1 MGAVWKQLRRK
12 SRFKKLYNI
21 NLRGSTEFD
30 CFNLLVSH
38 HHFDDDDGFGP
49 RNRSI
54 QSARGNRSRSGDH
67 IEGVSHFSFP
77 EIVCWHQRLI
87 CCKRSR
93 RLIWSLEWASF
104 CLFSFFLQQQIYR
117 KIGGLSGIQNRI
129 GEVECNHDDHLT
141 TTTTALKHCNASLPK
156 GFYPPMYVETVEPFR
171 SWYRQS
177 LSIV

>member
-54 QSARGNRSRSGDH
+54 QSARGNGSRSGDHIQGETGHGLVGDH

-93 RLIWSLEWASF
+93 RLIWSFEWANLG
-104 CLFSFFLQQQIYR
+104 LFLFIFVLFATTNLQKNWRPQWDSKSDRRSRMQPR
-117 KIGGLSGIQNRI
+117 WPLDHHHHGLIR
-129 GEVECNHDDHLT
+129 
-141 TTTTALKHCNASLPK
+141 SLVC
-156 GFYPPMYVETVEPFR
+156 FY
-171 SWYRQS
+171 
-177 LSIV
+177 IVILLL